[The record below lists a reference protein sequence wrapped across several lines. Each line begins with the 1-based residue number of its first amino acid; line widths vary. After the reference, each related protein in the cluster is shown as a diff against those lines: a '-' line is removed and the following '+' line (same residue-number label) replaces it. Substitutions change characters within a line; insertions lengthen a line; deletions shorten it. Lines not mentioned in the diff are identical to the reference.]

1 MEKQLIVVG
10 SLLSVSLVL
19 AGCNAGRKKT
29 ETTGSGDRV
38 EISFSW
44 WGNDDRH
51 QATQEMIAHFEKE
64 HPEIAVKGEPSGFGD
79 LDQAFTT
86 RYAGN
91 TLADITTLLYN
102 WVPQFGQND
111 GFYDLNTIDSLD
123 LSTYDPDF

>member
-1 MEKQLIVVG
+1 MKKWKKQLIVVG

-64 HPEIAVKGEPSGFGD
+64 HPEISVKGEPSGFGD

-91 TLADITTLLYN
+91 TLQLGAAIRAK
-102 WVPQFGQND
+102 
-111 GFYDLNTIDSLD
+111 
-123 LSTYDPDF
+123 